1 MLLTKCSADRIERN
15 EMGGA
20 CSTYGGRREFHI
32 GFWWGDLKKRRH
44 FKGLGINGG
53 KNVKRDI
60 KNRIGLGVD

>member
-1 MLLTKCSADRIERN
+1 
-15 EMGGA
+15 MGGA